1 MSSARN
7 TVVAGFKC
15 RTAIAQPGDAI
26 ISYQVNLMRTRSDER
41 GDSEPIRLVV
51 ISLDQKRG
59 NGCDHRCSEFDILSL
74 WQFHGYVRSFWAES
88 CMATSVDRCF
98 GDLASTDNAVRLTDE
113 NGVFDD

>member
-7 TVVAGFKC
+7 TVVAGFNC
-15 RTAIAQPGDAI
+15 RTAITQPGNAI
-26 ISYQVNLMRTRSDER
+26 ISYRINPMRACADEH
-41 GDSEPIRLVV
+41 GDFEPIRLVV

-59 NGCDHRCSEFDILSL
+59 NGCDHRCSEFDILLL
-74 WQFHGYVRSFWAES
+74 WQFHGYVHTFWAES